1 MTFFGWARGCA
12 IVVALCVGLCGC
24 FPPADSASDETKE
37 PHFITGK
44 NSIEQMDWQGAVSEF
59 EKSLE
64 VNPESASAHF
74 ELGWLY
80 EGKLNPSDPAAAIY
94 HYQQFLKLRPG
105 SDKADFVKQHINN
118 CKMDLVKTMSA
129 VGPLPSGAQR
139 ELDRVVAE
147 NRDLQN
153 QVAQFQSQTADLK
166 TQLKAA
172 TAAAAAA
179 AARTP
184 TSTDNSGE
192 NFTSHVALSRNPT
205 EPPRAETHQHH
216 TNTIRTETPTRVSIH
231 TGLKTHTV
239 KPRETMASIAREYG
253 ISLAALEEANPQARP
268 SHLLVGQA
276 LRIPAP

>member
-1 MTFFGWARGCA
+1 MTFFGCARCA
-12 IVVALCVGLCGC
+12 IVVALCLGLCGC

-44 NSIEQMDWQGAVSEF
+44 NLIEQMDWQGAVSEF

-94 HYQQFLKLRPG
+94 HYQQFLKLRPA
-105 SDKADFVKQHINN
+105 SDKGDFVKQHINN

-139 ELDRVVAE
+139 ELDRVVGE

-153 QVAQFQSQTADLK
+153 QVAQLQSQIADLK

-179 AARTP
+179 ASARTA
-184 TSTDNSGE
+184 SSSDNSGE
-192 NFTSHVALSRNPT
+192 TFSTPHVAVSRNSSDPVRT
-205 EPPRAETHQHH
+205 ETHHH
-216 TNTIRTETPTRVSIH
+216 TNTVRTETPTRVSIH
-231 TGLKTHTV
+231 GGLKTHTV

-253 ISLAALEEANPQARP
+253 ISLVALEEANPQVRP
-268 SHLLVGQA
+268 SHLLVGA
-276 LRIPAP
+276 TLRIPAP